1 MLFNF
6 YRIKKCCLISMAVL
20 SLLLIQSFSYAQTG
34 IIKGTVT
41 DKSSKETLVGAN
53 IIVQGTNQG
62 AASDLDGNYIIYNV
76 SAGSHVLV
84 VSYVGYKSTSIN
96 VKVEEKKTSQVNI
109 RLEAEA
115 IEGKVVT
122 VTAQAAGQLQAINEQ
137 LSSNNIVNVVSAEKM
152 QELPDANIAESIGR
166 LPGISLERNAGEA
179 YAVVVRGLSPQYNE
193 VSIEGV
199 PMSSTNYQDRS
210 IDLSLLSD
218 NMVKGVEVS
227 KTLRPDM
234 DANALGGTVNLT
246 LKTAEPGLKYN
257 FWGNGGYTNLTK
269 SYDNYKFAG
278 SISDRFLNDK
288 IGVQLQGNLEEKQ
301 LPSDQ
306 FNATYSIPQYS
317 GSSYVSGNPYY
328 INTSSTELSENTVK
342 RERYGF
348 SLILDYKSD
357 WLDIKF
363 FNLVD
368 AKVDSNLTRDY
379 SYNFNSYFYDQIF
392 INQTK
397 TVQETHSLQ
406 SLFKFAGTELPVSLS
421 YTKSAQRTPNG
432 QEFDFEETG
441 VGSSF
446 PTIPSK
452 SVIYGQPIDL
462 INIMGTLNPTSTN
475 SSLWDMYNKNTNLTD
490 ESYDGKADW
499 KLPFSMS
506 DEFSGTLSAGGKYH
520 ESTRHSSQT
529 SFWYDIQY
537 GGSAGRRIILANS
550 FSFLNGINTTWQN
563 GITAVPFV
571 DKSYSTTSILGYPI
585 GPGFNVSYLSDIMNT
600 IYPALAPIFY
610 TDGPSDFDQNY
621 KDQESSV
628 AGYVMGELNVG
639 SNLTIVP
646 GARYQDEMTN
656 ISAYQVQLNGSN
668 QNGLA
673 GTPPDLVGSKRNF
686 ANWYP
691 SVNIKYKATDNIQV
705 MGAIYQS
712 VSLPSY
718 TDISPMVLYEQNGGT
733 SIVTSNPLLRPSTA
747 WNYDLGA
754 SWFNNLIGLFSADF
768 FYKDISNL
776 IYSMQNFFPFTAY
789 PVIAPKEV
797 LDRLP
802 GSTYYNQSW
811 AQSTNSMN
819 ISTSIPMNDPDNAY
833 LRGVEL
839 SWQTHFWY
847 LPGVLSGLVL
857 DCNVSFMSSNQMYP
871 SFWVKSPKVGNKDT
885 IEYQTVGGPLQNQPK
900 ATYNVILGWDYEGFS
915 ARISY
920 RDQKTTVTSIDTRFG
935 LEDYYYG
942 DVTLFDISLKQKIL
956 NNLSVFANATN
967 IGNHID
973 SYYYTHPSYTLANSG
988 GAAPTYYPAG
998 NLPTS
1003 EQTYGWI
1010 LQAGISFSY

>member
-6 YRIKKCCLISMAVL
+6 YSIKKCGLISLAVL
-20 SLLLIQSFSYAQTG
+20 SLFLIQSFSYAQTG

-53 IIVQGTNQG
+53 IIVQGTNLG
-62 AASDLDGNYIIYNV
+62 AASDLDGNYVIHNV
-76 SAGSHVLV
+76 AAGSHVLV
-84 VSYVGYKSTSIN
+84 ISYVGYKSASIN
-96 VKVEEKKTSQVNI
+96 VKVEENKTSQVNI

-246 LKTAEPGLKYN
+246 LKTAEPGFKYN
-257 FWGNGGYTNLTK
+257 IWGNGGYTNLTK

-278 SISDRFLNDK
+278 SISDRFLDEK
-288 IGVQLQGNLEEKQ
+288 LGVQVQGNIEEKQ

-306 FNATYSIPQYS
+306 FNATYSSPQYS
-317 GSSYVSGNPYY
+317 GINYISGNPYY

-348 SLILDYKSD
+348 SLILDYTSD
-357 WLDIKF
+357 WVDVKF

-379 SYNFNSYFYDQIF
+379 SYYFNSYFYDQIF

-397 TVQETHSLQ
+397 TIQETHSLQ

-421 YTKSAQRTPNG
+421 YTKSAQHTPNG

-441 VGSSF
+441 VGSTF
-446 PTIPSK
+446 PEIPSK
-452 SVIYGQPIDL
+452 SLIYGQPINL
-462 INIMGTLNPTSTN
+462 IKAMGLLNPTSSNT
-475 SSLWDMYNKNTNLTD
+475 SLWDMYNKDINLSD
-490 ESYDGKADW
+490 ESYDGKVDW
-499 KLPFSMS
+499 KVPFTMS

-520 ESTRHSSQT
+520 ELTRHSSQT
-529 SFWYDIQY
+529 SFFFDVQY
-537 GGSAGRRIILANS
+537 GGSAGRRVLLANS

-563 GITAVPFV
+563 GITALPFV
-571 DKSYSTTSILGYPI
+571 DRSYSTTSILGYPI
-585 GPGFNVSYLSDIMNT
+585 GPGFNVNYLSDMMNT
-600 IYPALAPIFY
+600 IYPKLAPLWY

-628 AGYVMGELNVG
+628 AGYVMGELNLG

-712 VSLPSY
+712 VSLPNY
-718 TDISPMVLYEQNGGT
+718 TDISPLILYNQNGGT
-733 SIVTSNPLLRPSTA
+733 SITTSNPLLRPSTA

-754 SWFNNLIGLFSADF
+754 SWFNNLIGLFTVDF

-776 IYSMQNFFPFTAY
+776 IYSMQNFFPFNPY
-789 PVIAPKEV
+789 PVVAPADV
-797 LDRLP
+797 LLRLP
-802 GSTYYNQSW
+802 GKTYYNQSW
-811 AQSTNSMN
+811 AQSTNSQN
-819 ISTSIPMNDPDNAY
+819 ISTSIPMNDPQDAY

-857 DCNVSFMSSNQMYP
+857 DFNASFMSSDQMYP

-885 IEYQTVGGPLQNQPK
+885 IEYQTVEGPLQNQPK
-900 ATYNVILGWDYEGFS
+900 ATYNVILGWDYKGFS

-942 DVTLFDISLKQKIL
+942 DVTLYDISLKEKIL
-956 NNLSVFANATN
+956 DNLSVFANATN
-967 IGNHID
+967 ISDHID
-973 SYYYTHPSYTLANSG
+973 NYYYTHPSYTLANSG
-988 GAAPTYYPAG
+988 GTAPTYYPAG

-1003 EQTYGWI
+1003 AQTYGWI
-1010 LQAGISFSY
+1010 LQLGISFSY